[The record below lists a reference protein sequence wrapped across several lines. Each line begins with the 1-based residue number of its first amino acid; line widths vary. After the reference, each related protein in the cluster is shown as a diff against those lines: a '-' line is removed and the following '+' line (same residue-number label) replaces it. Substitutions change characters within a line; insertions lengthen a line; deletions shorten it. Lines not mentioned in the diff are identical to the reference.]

1 MHFAASPVS
10 DAFRPGKRTGSEAPG
25 AGHLVPRTFR
35 MATGVMPRRSLSRVD
50 GFDQDE
56 CTSERD
62 EGAIVLRRLLAT
74 QRDALESFEFADCL
88 LDAGAALVEN
98 LWKKDGLVFDVGR
111 YGITGHIPRW
121 RAASR
126 FDLES

>member
-10 DAFRPGKRTGSEAPG
+10 DAFRPGKRTGSEAPPG

-88 LDAGAALVEN
+88 LDTGAALVEN

-111 YGITGHIPRW
+111 